1 MRKLLLIDG
10 LSILNRAF
18 YALPIM
24 TTKEGIYTNAVYG
37 FIKTMLSLIDNENPD
52 FLGVAFDVSKIT
64 FRTNIASYY
73 KETRKDSPEEFKP
86 QIQLLKDVLDTMNI
100 YRIEKV
106 GFEADDLIGTISKKI
121 TSEDIQMVIVS
132 GDKDLL
138 QLATDRIQIQIPK
151 TKNKTT
157 IVESYFEQDIINTF
171 GITPKEFID
180 MKGLM
185 GDPSDN
191 IKGVPSIG
199 EKTALK
205 LISEY
210 KSIENLYD
218 KIDNMKK
225 SKLKESLILYKE
237 QAFESKLLA
246 TIDCNVD
253 IEVNIENFHYDLT
266 PTTQVEQILNKLEFK
281 SLLDRFSTKYLEPAK
296 VFETIHPTKLSE
308 KMLDQYECE
317 ISYEIIYNLFEL
329 KILIQNQNFAVTF
342 NLDNSIEKIALSEFL
357 LNDDYM
363 KIVYDSKKI
372 RHELKDIGL
381 KLGENV
387 FDEFLAEYLT
397 GEQDDLR
404 QTLDDFHMSKL
415 FYDVE
420 QPLAKVLFDMEVEGI
435 KINLSQLKQYGQK
448 IMKFIEEEEQQVY
461 KMAGEKF
468 NINSSK
474 QLGKV
479 LFEKMNIPPLKKT
492 KTGYSTALDVLDK
505 LKPNYPVVERVLKYR
520 QYTKL
525 NSTYVIGL
533 EKVLTK
539 NHKIHST
546 FTQTVTTTGR
556 LSSTEP
562 NLQNI
567 PIRTE
572 LGHEIRKF
580 FIPRSDE
587 YIFLDA
593 DYSQIELRVL
603 AGLSKDE
610 TLINAFKSNQDIHT
624 LTASQVFNIPL
635 EEVTSEQRYK
645 AKAVNFGIVYGIGA
659 FSLAEDIQTSVQEA
673 QQYIDNYF
681 KTYPKVKI
689 YLDNLIQSAMEKG
702 YSTTILNR
710 RREILELRSS
720 NFNTRE
726 FGKRIAMNTPIQGT
740 SADII
745 KIAMI
750 RVHKKFKQNNF
761 KSKLIL
767 TVHDELLIDTF
778 IPEKNQVK
786 EILQYEMENALD
798 IGVDL
803 KVEIKEGKNWYD
815 AK

>member
-1 MRKLLLIDG
+1 MEKLLLIDG

-18 YALPIM
+18 YALPLM

-37 FIKTMLSLIDNENPD
+37 FIKTMLSLIETEKPD
-52 FLGVAFDVSKIT
+52 FLGVAFDVNRNT

-73 KETRKDSPEEFKP
+73 KETRKDSPAEFKS
-86 QIQLLKDVLDTMNI
+86 QIKLLKDVLDIMNI
-100 YRIEKV
+100 YRIEKE

-121 TSEDIQMVIVS
+121 TSENIQIVITS

-138 QLATDRIQIQIPK
+138 QLATDRVQIQIPK
-151 TKNKTT
+151 TKNKAT
-157 IVESYFEQDIINTF
+157 IIETYFEQDVINTY
-171 GITPKEFID
+171 GVTPTEFID
-180 MKGLM
+180 VKGLM

-191 IKGVPSIG
+191 IKGVPSVG
-199 EKTALK
+199 EKTATK

-210 KSIENLYD
+210 KSIEELYEN
-218 KIDNMKK
+218 IDNMKK
-225 SKLKESLILYKE
+225 SKLKESLILYKD
-237 QAFESKLLA
+237 QAIESKLLA

-253 IEVNIENFHYDLT
+253 IKVDIENFKYDLA
-266 PTTQVEQILNKLEFK
+266 PTKQIEQLFTRLQFN
-281 SLLDRFSTKYLEPAK
+281 SLLDKFSVKHLDPAK
-296 VFETIHPTKLSE
+296 IYEIVHPMELSQ
-308 KMLDQYECE
+308 MLIDQYECE
-317 ISYEIIYNLFEL
+317 ISYEILYNLFEL
-329 KILIQNQNFAVTF
+329 KVSIQNQNFAITF
-342 NLDNSIEKIALSEFL
+342 NLDNELDKMELSKFL
-357 LNDDYM
+357 INDDYM
-363 KIVYDSKKI
+363 KIVYDSKKM
-372 RHELKDIGL
+372 RHELKAIDL

-397 GEQDDLR
+397 GEQENLR
-404 QTLDDFHMSKL
+404 QTLEDFHMSKL

-435 KINLSQLKQYGQK
+435 KINLSELKQYGQK
-448 IMKFIEEEEQQVY
+448 IMKFIEEEEKQVY
-461 KMAGEKF
+461 EMVGEKF
-468 NINSSK
+468 NINSPK
-474 QLGKV
+474 QLGEV
-479 LFEKMNIPPLKKT
+479 LFEKMNIPPVKKN
-492 KTGYSTALDVLDK
+492 KTGYSTSVDILEK
-505 LKPNYPVVERVLKYR
+505 LKPSYPVVERILKYR
-520 QYTKL
+520 QYAKL
-525 NSTYVIGL
+525 NNTYVIGL

-539 NHKIHST
+539 DHKIHST

-580 FIPRSDE
+580 FIPRSED

-610 TLINAFKSNQDIHT
+610 TLINAFKNNQDIHT
-624 LTASQVFNIPL
+624 LTASQVFNIPI
-635 EEVTSEQRYK
+635 EEVTPEHRYK

-659 FSLAEDIQTSVQEA
+659 FSLSEDIHVSVQEA

-689 YLDNLIQSAMEKG
+689 YLDNLIQSATEKG
-702 YSTTILNR
+702 YSTTVLNR
-710 RREILELRSS
+710 RREILELRSP
-720 NFNTRE
+720 NFTTRE

-750 RVHKKFKQNNF
+750 RVHKKFKENNF

-778 IPEKNQVK
+778 IPEKDKVK
-786 EILQYEMENALD
+786 EILKYEMENALD
-798 IGVDL
+798 IGVEL